1 MNNWDE
7 QLEDDL
13 DWRQAE
19 LASLKSQVINATD
32 GSVLHQ
38 VLLRAMWALLYAHYE
53 GFCKFAWDLYLDE
66 LQKAGVK
73 RKDCKAEIAK
83 LSLQKQFKELKG
95 DLSLENLWN
104 FAHSDFKTLLEE
116 NLDFQIKLETNS
128 NLYPKL
134 FRENSIQVCLECTL
148 VEQYKI
154 DLRTLVAR
162 RNEIAHGKKMLIKD
176 VQEYQKY
183 EKAALEVM
191 HELAVSI
198 FECLDKKLYL
208 NSP

>member
-1 MNNWDE
+1 MNNWAK
-7 QLEDDL
+7 QLENDL
-13 DWRQAE
+13 NWREAE
-19 LASLKSQVINATD
+19 LVSLKTQVIKATN

-66 LQKAGVK
+66 LQKVGVK
-73 RKDCKAEIAK
+73 RKECKAEIAR
-83 LSLQKQFKELKG
+83 LSLQKQFRELKG

-104 FAHSDFKTLLEE
+104 FTQTDFKTLLEE
-116 NLDFQIKLETNS
+116 NLDFQVKLETNS
-128 NLYPKL
+128 NLYPNL
-134 FRENSIQVCLECTL
+134 LMENSLQVCLDCTL

-154 DLRTLVAR
+154 ELRTLVAR

-176 VQEYQKY
+176 IQEYQKY
-183 EKAALEVM
+183 EQAALEVM

-198 FECLDKKLYL
+198 VECLDKKLYL